1 MPIGRRLISLEGG
14 NTPSYSGWKG
24 MAELKRTLGLWGA
37 AGVGIGAII
46 GTGIFVLIGV
56 ASGIAGPAV
65 ILSFLI
71 AGFTALLTGLSTAEL
86 SSFIT
91 ESGGSYIYTTKAFG
105 RLPGFVIGWMKSFD
119 YIVGAS
125 AVSIGFAA
133 YFAYFLGIPPAVGT
147 LVLVGTLWPLILM
160 ILNLRGMKEASGT
173 NNVLVFLK
181 ISALVL
187 FIAVGGLYLFTHGDP
202 SNYHPFF
209 PRGISGALSGA
220 SIIFFAFIGFNTIAV
235 IAEEV
240 KDPEKNVPKAV
251 LIAFAICTF
260 LYIGVSVVS
269 VGLLNWQVLGGSS
282 APLEA
287 ALRVATGNFLIL
299 EFIAL
304 SALFAT
310 TSVIL
315 ASIMGGSRA
324 LFAMARQR
332 VIPGAFARISAQGI
346 PVLTVL
352 ITGIA
357 IGAIVLLTN
366 GNLDWLASIF
376 NFGTLVTFLFINLS
390 LLRLRRTMPD
400 AKRGFRVPLY
410 PLTPV
415 VGVASCLL
423 LSFYLS
429 TNALLVGLGW
439 VAIGIIAYA
448 VNRKR
453 YRDLPEGI
461 P

>member
-1 MPIGRRLISLEGG
+1 MP
-14 NTPSYSGWKG
+14 
-24 MAELKRTLGLWGA
+24 ELQRTLGLWGA
-37 AGVGIGAII
+37 TAVGVASII

-56 ASGIAGPAV
+56 ASGIGGPAV
-65 ILSFLI
+65 IISFLI

-91 ESGGSYIYTTKAFG
+91 EAGGSYIYTTKAFG
-105 RLPGFVIGWMKSFD
+105 RFPGFVIGWMKSFD

-125 AVSIGFAA
+125 AVAIGFAA
-133 YFAYFLGIPPAVGT
+133 YFIYFVGVPSAVGT

-160 ILNLRGMKEASGT
+160 VLNLAGMKEASGT
-173 NNVLVFLK
+173 NNVLVVLK

-187 FIAVGGLYLFTHGDP
+187 FIAVGGWYLITHGDF
-202 SNYHPFF
+202 SNYQPFF
-209 PRGISGALSGA
+209 PRGISGTLSAA

-240 KDPEKNVPKAV
+240 KDPARNVPRAV
-251 LIAFAICTF
+251 LISFAICTL
-260 LYIGVSVVS
+260 LYIGVSVVA
-269 VGLLNWQVLGGSS
+269 VGLLNWQVLGLSS

-287 ALRVATGNFLIL
+287 AIRVATGNFFVL

-315 ASIMGGSRA
+315 ASIMGGSRS

-332 VIPGAFARISAQGI
+332 VIPGVFSRISDRGI
-346 PVLTVL
+346 PTITVL
-352 ITGIA
+352 ITGITIA
-357 IGAIVLLTN
+357 AIVFFTN
-366 GNLDWLASIF
+366 GNLDWLASVF

-390 LLRLRRTMPD
+390 LIQLRRTMPD

-410 PLTPV
+410 PFTPV
-415 VGVASCLL
+415 IGVISCLL

-429 TNALLVGLGW
+429 RNAILVGIGW
-439 VAIGIIAYA
+439 VAIGVLAYA

-453 YRDLPEGI
+453 YRVIPEGV

>member
-1 MPIGRRLISLEGG
+1 MP
-14 NTPSYSGWKG
+14 
-24 MAELKRTLGLWGA
+24 ELKRTLGLWGA
-37 AGVGIGAII
+37 AGIGIGAII

-65 ILSFLI
+65 IISFLI
-71 AGFTALLTGLSTAEL
+71 AGLTALLTGLSTAEL

-105 RLPGFVIGWMKSFD
+105 RLPGFVVGWMKSFD

-133 YFAYFLGIPPAVGT
+133 YFTYFAGIPSAVGT
-147 LVLVGTLWPLILM
+147 LVLVGSLWPLILM
-160 ILNLRGMKEASGT
+160 ALNLRGMKEASGT
-173 NNVLVFLK
+173 NNVLVALK

-187 FIAVGGLYLFTHGDP
+187 FIIVGGLFLFAHGDF

-209 PRGISGALSGA
+209 PRGISGAFSGA

-240 KDPEKNVPKAV
+240 KDPEKNVPGAV
-251 LIAFAICTF
+251 LISFAICTL

-269 VGLLNWQVLGGSS
+269 VGLLPWQVLGLSS

-287 ALRVATGNFLIL
+287 ALRVATDNFLIL

-310 TSVIL
+310 TSVIMS
-315 ASIMGGSRA
+315 SIIGGSRS
-324 LFAMARQR
+324 LFAMARQG
-332 VIPGAFARISAQGI
+332 VIPEIFTRISGQGI
-346 PVLTVL
+346 PFFAVL
-352 ITGIA
+352 ITGIT
-357 IGAIVLLTN
+357 IGAIVFLTN
-366 GNLDWLASIF
+366 GNLGWLASIF
-376 NFGTLVTFLFINLS
+376 NFGTLVTFFFTNAS
-390 LLRLRRTMPD
+390 LLRLRRTMPG

-410 PLTPV
+410 PFTPV
-415 VGVASCLL
+415 LGMGSCLF

-429 TNALLVGLGW
+429 MNALLVGLGW
-439 VAIGIIAYA
+439 IAIGIFAYA

-453 YRDLPEGI
+453 YHELPKGG

>member
-1 MPIGRRLISLEGG
+1 
-14 NTPSYSGWKG
+14 

-37 AGVGIGAII
+37 AGIGIGAII

-65 ILSFLI
+65 IVSFLI
-71 AGFTALLTGLSTAEL
+71 AGLTALLTGLSTAEL

-105 RLPGFVIGWMKSFD
+105 RLPGFVVGWMKSFD

-133 YFAYFLGIPPAVGT
+133 YFTYFAGIPSAVGT
-147 LVLVGTLWPLILM
+147 LVLVGSAWPLILM
-160 ILNLRGMKEASGT
+160 VLNLRGMKEASGT
-173 NNVLVFLK
+173 NNVLVALK
-181 ISALVL
+181 IAALVL
-187 FIAVGGLYLFTHGDP
+187 FILVGGFYLFTRGDF

-209 PRGISGALSGA
+209 PRGISGAFSGA

-240 KDPEKNVPKAV
+240 KEPEKNVPRAV
-251 LIAFAICTF
+251 LIAFAICTL

-269 VGLLNWQVLGGSS
+269 VGLLNWQVLGLSS

-310 TSVIL
+310 TSVIMS
-315 ASIMGGSRA
+315 SIIGGSRA

-332 VIPGAFARISAQGI
+332 VIPGVFAHVSRAGI
-346 PVLTVL
+346 PFATVL

-357 IGAIVLLTN
+357 IGAIVFLTN

-376 NFGTLVTFLFINLS
+376 NFGTLVTFFFINAS
-390 LLRLRRTMPD
+390 LLQLRRTMPD
-400 AKRGFRVPLY
+400 APRRFRVPLY
-410 PLTPV
+410 PFTPV
-415 VGVASCLL
+415 LGVASCLF

-429 TNALLVGLGW
+429 PNAIVVGFGW
-439 VAIGIIAYA
+439 VAIGLVAYA
-448 VNRKR
+448 VNRR
-453 YRDLPEGI
+453 RSRVPPE
-461 P
+461 PAP

>member
-1 MPIGRRLISLEGG
+1 M
-14 NTPSYSGWKG
+14 T
-24 MAELKRTLGLWGA
+24 ELKRTLGLWGA

-56 ASGIAGPAV
+56 ASGVAGPAV
-65 ILSFLI
+65 IISFLI

-91 ESGGSYIYTTKAFG
+91 EAGGSYIYTTKAFG
-105 RLPGFVIGWMKSFD
+105 RLPGFLVGWMKSFD

-133 YFAYFLGIPPAVGT
+133 YFAYFLNIPPSMGT
-147 LVLVGTLWPLILM
+147 LVLVGTVWPLVLM
-160 ILNLRGMKEASGT
+160 LLNLRGMREASGT
-173 NNVLVFLK
+173 NNVLVALK

-187 FIAVGGLYLFTHGDP
+187 FIAVGGLYLITHGAS
-202 SNYHPFF
+202 SNYRPFF
-209 PRGISGALSGA
+209 PHGVSGVLSGA
-220 SIIFFAFIGFNTIAV
+220 SIIFFAFIGFNTISV

-240 KDPEKNVPKAV
+240 KDPERNVPRAV
-251 LIAFAICTF
+251 LIAFAVCTL

-269 VGLLNWQVLGGSS
+269 VGLLDWQVLGVSA

-287 ALRVATGNFLIL
+287 ALRVATDNLLVL

-310 TSVIL
+310 SSVIL
-315 ASIMGGSRA
+315 ASILGGSRA

-332 VIPGAFARISAQGI
+332 VIPGAFARISGQGI
-346 PVLTVL
+346 PVTAVAV
-352 ITGIA
+352 TGTA
-357 IGAIVLLTN
+357 IGAIVLFT
-366 GNLDWLASIF
+366 GGSLDWLASIF

-390 LLRLRRTMPD
+390 LLRLRRTMPE
-400 AKRGFRVPLY
+400 AGRGFRVPLY
-410 PLTPV
+410 PLTPIL
-415 VGVASCLL
+415 GVASCLL

-429 TNALLVGLGW
+429 TNALLVGFGWIALGLL
-439 VAIGIIAYA
+439 AYA

-453 YRDLPEGI
+453 NRDLPGAMS
-461 P
+461 

>member
-1 MPIGRRLISLEGG
+1 M
-14 NTPSYSGWKG
+14 T
-24 MAELKRTLGLWGA
+24 ELKRTLGLWGA

-56 ASGIAGPAV
+56 ASGVAGPAV
-65 ILSFLI
+65 IISFLI

-91 ESGGSYIYTTKAFG
+91 EAGGSYIYTTKAFG
-105 RLPGFVIGWMKSFD
+105 RLPGFLVGWMKSFD

-133 YFAYFLGIPPAVGT
+133 YFAYFLNIPPSMGT
-147 LVLVGTLWPLILM
+147 LVLVGTVWPLVLM
-160 ILNLRGMKEASGT
+160 LLNLRGMREASGT
-173 NNVLVFLK
+173 NNVLVALK

-187 FIAVGGLYLFTHGDP
+187 FIAVGGLYLITHGAS
-202 SNYHPFF
+202 SNYRPFF
-209 PRGISGALSGA
+209 PHGVSGVLSGA
-220 SIIFFAFIGFNTIAV
+220 SIIFFAFIGFNTISV

-240 KDPEKNVPKAV
+240 KDPERNVPRAV
-251 LIAFAICTF
+251 LIAFAVCTL

-269 VGLLNWQVLGGSS
+269 VGLLDWQVLGVSA

-287 ALRVATGNFLIL
+287 ALRVATDNLLVL

-310 TSVIL
+310 SSVIL
-315 ASIMGGSRA
+315 ASILGGSRA

-332 VIPGAFARISAQGI
+332 VIPGAFARISGQGI
-346 PVLTVL
+346 PVTAVAV
-352 ITGIA
+352 TGTA
-357 IGAIVLLTN
+357 IGAIVLFT
-366 GNLDWLASIF
+366 GGSLDWLASIF

-390 LLRLRRTMPD
+390 LLRLRRTMPE
-400 AKRGFRVPLY
+400 AGRGFRVPLY
-410 PLTPV
+410 PLTPIL
-415 VGVASCLL
+415 GVASCLL

-429 TNALLVGLGW
+429 TNALLVGFGWIALGLL
-439 VAIGIIAYA
+439 AYA

-453 YRDLPEGI
+453 NRDLPGAGS
-461 P
+461 

>member
-1 MPIGRRLISLEGG
+1 MP
-14 NTPSYSGWKG
+14 
-24 MAELKRTLGLWGA
+24 ELQRTLGLWGA
-37 AGVGIGAII
+37 TAVGVASII

-56 ASGIAGPAV
+56 ASGIGGPAV
-65 ILSFLI
+65 IISFLI

-105 RLPGFVIGWMKSFD
+105 RFPGFVIGWMKSFD

-125 AVSIGFAA
+125 AVAIGFAA
-133 YFAYFLGIPPAVGT
+133 YFIYFVGVPPAVGT

-160 ILNLRGMKEASGT
+160 VLNLVGMKEASGA
-173 NNVLVFLK
+173 NNVLVALK

-187 FIAVGGLYLFTHGDP
+187 FIAIGGWYLITHGDF

-209 PRGISGALSGA
+209 PHGISGALSGA
-220 SIIFFAFIGFNTIAV
+220 SIIFFAFIGFNTISV

-240 KDPEKNVPKAV
+240 QDPERNVPRAV
-251 LIAFAICTF
+251 LISFTICTL
-260 LYIGVSVVS
+260 LYIGVSVVA
-269 VGLLNWQVLGGSS
+269 VGLLNWQVLGLSS

-287 ALRVATGNFLIL
+287 ALRVATDNFFVL

-315 ASIMGGSRA
+315 SSIMGGSRA

-332 VIPGAFARISAQGI
+332 VIPGVFSRISNRGI
-346 PVLTVL
+346 PTITVL
-352 ITGIA
+352 ITGIT
-357 IGAIVLLTN
+357 IGAIVFFTN
-366 GNLDWLASIF
+366 GNLDWLASVF

-390 LLRLRRTMPD
+390 LIQLRRTMPD

-410 PLTPV
+410 PYTPV
-415 VGVASCLL
+415 IGVISCLL

-429 TNALLVGLGW
+429 RNAILVGIGW
-439 VAIGIIAYA
+439 VAIGVLAYA

-453 YRDLPEGI
+453 YQVIPEGI

>member
-1 MPIGRRLISLEGG
+1 
-14 NTPSYSGWKG
+14 
-24 MAELKRTLGLWGA
+24 MAELNRTLGLWGA

-65 ILSFLI
+65 IISFLI

-91 ESGGSYIYTTKAFG
+91 EAGGSYIYTTKAFG
-105 RLPGFVIGWMKSFD
+105 RLPGFVVGWMKSFD

-125 AVSIGFAA
+125 AVSVGFAA
-133 YFAYFLGIPPAVGT
+133 YFAYFAGIPPAAGT
-147 LVLVGTLWPLILM
+147 LVIVGSLWPLILM
-160 ILNLRGMKEASGT
+160 VLNLRGMKEASGT
-173 NNVLVFLK
+173 NNILVALK
-181 ISALVL
+181 VAALLL
-187 FIAVGGLYLFTHGDP
+187 FIAIGGWYLLAQGDF

-220 SIIFFAFIGFNTIAV
+220 SIIFFAFIGFNTISV

-251 LIAFAICTF
+251 LISFVICTL

-269 VGLLNWQVLGGSS
+269 VGLLNWQVLGLSS
-282 APLEA
+282 APLED
-287 ALRVATGNFLIL
+287 ALRVATSNFLVL

-310 TSVIL
+310 TSVIVS
-315 ASIMGGSRA
+315 SIMGGSRA

-332 VIPGAFARISAQGI
+332 VIPGVFARISAQGI
-346 PVLTVL
+346 PILTVL
-352 ITGIA
+352 VTGIT
-357 IGAIVLLTN
+357 IGAIVLLTDAD
-366 GNLDWLASIF
+366 LDWLASIF
-376 NFGTLVTFLFINLS
+376 NFGTLVTFFFINAS

-410 PLTPV
+410 PFTPV
-415 VGVASCLL
+415 LGMASCLL
-423 LSFYLS
+423 LSYYLS
-429 TNALLVGLGW
+429 RNALLVGFGW
-439 VAIGIIAYA
+439 IAIGLLAYA

-453 YRDLPEGI
+453 YRDI
-461 P
+461 PGGVP